1 MIHLDSIAHIRK
13 VWSFPQVMSWNC
25 SSSETE
31 ITHVISWHSYQ
42 LSSITFL
49 KSTVPLPFNSSLL
62 SFSLFLVPFFPFL
75 PFIASL
81 LSSLLSIPLPPC
93 SPLLTLS
100 PSLSFPLSPLYPPP
114 LPSVAALPVTI
125 SPSIIWDLH
134 WNSKTTSLW
143 PTNVFTWDDTGELMF
158 HRDKLFSVV
167 RLIWGKVRV
176 TRPSP
181 NGWKEIEKLE
191 LTEKAMFS
199 GIISIMLTCKLSWLS
214 LLAHSVWRVHLK
226 R

>member
-81 LSSLLSIPLPPC
+81 LSFPPLYPFATLLSPPC
-93 SPLLTLS
+93 SFPFSLLAS
-100 PSLSFPLSPLYPPP
+100 FSSLPPP

>member
-1 MIHLDSIAHIRK
+1 MSLAGIHTSYPLSLF
-13 VWSFPQVMSWNC
+13 SNQPS
-25 SSSETE
+25 
-31 ITHVISWHSYQ
+31 HSPLTP
-42 LSSITFL
+42 LSSHFHFL
-49 KSTVPLPFNSSLL
+49 LSHSSPFSLL
-62 SFSLFLVPFFPFL
+62 SPLSFPPSSLSLCHPALPSL
-75 PFIASL
+75 PF
-81 LSSLLSIPLPPC
+81 PL
-93 SPLLTLS
+93 LS
-100 PSLSFPLSPLYPPP
+100 PSLFLLSTPP

-158 HRDKLFSVV
+158 HSDKLFSVA
-167 RLIWGKVRV
+167 RLIWGKVSV

-199 GIISIMLTCKLSWLS
+199 RIISVMLTCKLSWLS

>member
-81 LSSLLSIPLPPC
+81 LSFPPLYPFATLLSPPC
-93 SPLLTLS
+93 S
-100 PSLSFPLSPLYPPP
+100 FP
-114 LPSVAALPVTI
+114 
-125 SPSIIWDLH
+125 
-134 WNSKTTSLW
+134 
-143 PTNVFTWDDTGELMF
+143 F
-158 HRDKLFSVV
+158 
-167 RLIWGKVRV
+167 
-176 TRPSP
+176 
-181 NGWKEIEKLE
+181 
-191 LTEKAMFS
+191 
-199 GIISIMLTCKLSWLS
+199 S
-214 LLAHSVWRVHLK
+214 LLASFSSLPPPSPLCRSSSRNNFTFHHLRSPLEFQNNVTVTNK
-226 R
+226 RIHLGRHGWADVPQR

>member
-49 KSTVPLPFNSSLL
+49 KSTVPLPSNSSLL
-62 SFSLFLVPFFPFL
+62 SFSLSLVPFFPFL

-93 SPLLTLS
+93 SPLLALS

-114 LPSVAALPVTI
+114 SSLCRSSSRNNFTFHHLRSPLEFQNNVTV
-125 SPSIIWDLH
+125 
-134 WNSKTTSLW
+134 
-143 PTNVFTWDDTGELMF
+143 TNKRIHLGR
-158 HRDKLFSVV
+158 H
-167 RLIWGKVRV
+167 
-176 TRPSP
+176 
-181 NGWKEIEKLE
+181 GW
-191 LTEKAMFS
+191 AD
-199 GIISIMLTCKLSWLS
+199 
-214 LLAHSVWRVHLK
+214 VPQR
-226 R
+226 

>member
-1 MIHLDSIAHIRK
+1 
-13 VWSFPQVMSWNC
+13 MSWNC

-49 KSTVPLPFNSSLL
+49 KSTVPLPSNSSLL
-62 SFSLFLVPFFPFL
+62 SFSLSLVPFFPFL

-81 LSSLLSIPLPPC
+81 LSSLLSIFLPPC
-93 SPLLTLS
+93 SPLLALS
-100 PSLSFPLSPLYPPP
+100 PSLSFPLSPLYPPPP

-158 HRDKLFSVV
+158 HRDKLFSVA

-191 LTEKAMFS
+191 VTEKAMFS
-199 GIISIMLTCKLSWLS
+199 RIISVMLTCKLSWLS